1 MDCKRMSGCYL
12 VSYFFLALFMMSC
25 SRSGTAVEAGRV
37 FPGDFAAVAAG
48 LPTSSSSVFEQ
59 AKMSWSSL
67 LEMLPSG
74 PSPKGPGH

>member
-1 MDCKRMSGCYL
+1 MNGCFL
-12 VSYFFLALFMMSC
+12 VFYFFLVLFMMSC
-25 SRSGTAVEAGRV
+25 SRSNTAVEAGRV

-48 LPTSSSSVFEQ
+48 LPTSSSVFEQ